1 MKIAPPSKESL
12 NPYYQS
18 YLKYLKGNDLF
29 ALLKEQQKTTQN
41 MFSELPQVAGE
52 IVYAP
57 GKWMLKEVVG
67 HLADTERILCYRAL
81 RCARN
86 DQTEMPAFD
95 EDHYVKNANFHD
107 RSLSDIAHELNVIRD
122 STISLISNLSEDSLD
137 YKGKANGATI
147 SARIIL
153 YFIVV
158 HQEHHLQVIKDR
170 YLDRSFSG

>member
-1 MKIAPPSKESL
+1 MIIEPPSKESL

-29 ALLKEQQKTTQN
+29 TLLKDQQHTTQK
-41 MFSELPQVAGE
+41 MLSELPRVAGE
-52 IVYAP
+52 TVYAP

-86 DQTEMPAFD
+86 DETEMAAFD
-95 EDHYVKNANFHD
+95 EDHYVKNANFQD
-107 RSLSDIAHELNVIRD
+107 RFLSDIARELNVIRD
-122 STISLISNLSEDSLD
+122 STISLISSLSEESLD
-137 YKGKANGATI
+137 FKSKANGVTI
-147 SARIIL
+147 SARIVL
-153 YFIVV
+153 YFIIV